1 MALGRAKDKKSHG
14 SLSTTTTTTESAAAT
29 TDSITAG
36 STNKRSG
43 RTKLRSLGSSEN
55 KKRKQSVSKLHY
67 AGEDG
72 YAQLPLTGAAAL
84 ANKRIA
90 AGRLGA
96 VAQMTQAGAPEWVQ
110 LSTPLPT

>member
-1 MALGRAKDKKSHG
+1 MALGRAKEKKSV
-14 SLSTTTTTTESAAAT
+14 SSTVSITVESAAAT
-29 TDSITAG
+29 TDATPSTA
-36 STNKRSG
+36 NKRSG

-55 KKRKQSVSKLHY
+55 KKRKQSVSRLHY

-72 YAQLPLTGAAAL
+72 YTQLPLTGAAAL

-96 VAQMTQAGAPEWVQ
+96 VAQLAQGGAPEWVQ

>member
-1 MALGRAKDKKSHG
+1 MALGRAKGKKSHG
-14 SLSTTTTTTESAAAT
+14 SVSSTVSTTIEAAAT
-29 TDSITAG
+29 TDAVPSTA
-36 STNKRSG
+36 NKRGG

-55 KKRKQSVSKLHY
+55 KKRKQSVSRLHY
-67 AGEDG
+67 AGEDD
-72 YAQLPLTGAAAL
+72 YTQLPLTGAAAL

-96 VAQMTQAGAPEWVQ
+96 VAQLAQGGAPEWVQ